1 MTSTNKFIP
10 INSIIFISENGIENI
25 PPEDLQI
32 EQIGE
37 KAFGLACLPI
47 HWTLPF
53 IVISDTL
60 LVQYRN
66 NPALYSQLFD
76 QWKPNILDGLLKVNI
91 HNDMTLIIRSSGCTE
106 GLDERGKLYSFSG
119 HYSELLKYLKECLDS
134 LINDPELLHE
144 KVPLIIQ
151 RYIQVRSGKGHLS
164 NERRCYKESRD
175 WLGEFED
182 EKLKASEAFKVN
194 LRNWREMLDVEP
206 YLNKT
211 IECNLKVHV
220 SKLLRIPA
228 TWATCKNLRIHF
240 EWVWDG
246 NTIYIVQAD
255 QEKNIN
261 GIDPTKVY
269 ENKTYI
275 SLDFSPKCLAE
286 IAMEHTKKFNKI
298 HNVFVYEKLA
308 LPIAKLY
315 ILDDQEI
322 IRQLAKGISSE
333 DLDSDLT
340 ELTITDLIIR
350 MDIATNDMEIRQ
362 LLPRLSVT
370 NFNDAITWMK
380 EKSAEI
386 LSQTT
391 DYDIAFIFHNFI
403 PAISAA
409 FAYAAPGER
418 KVQIESL
425 WGLPEGLY
433 YNAHDKYIVDTKTS
447 NENSLDVKK
456 FTIEKKQYY
465 KRFFVIPDENGRWS
479 SKLLKPPYDWKES
492 IQKDEWIHAIAYESR
507 RIAKEENEP
516 LSIMWFIGTNQE
528 IYETQLFPWYH
539 EPFDSSLTNRSKSHR
554 KKTPFD
560 KTFTIRTSEDIE
572 KLKNETLT
580 SSTIRRICIQ
590 PSEDNLLRDRN
601 TLKTIGLLTKKLNAI
616 ILLEGGILSHAYY
629 QLMQTQAV
637 VEIQHPFDQTDE
649 IREFNKLVRDKIP
662 DNIESGGEIVN
673 IVQLSGESLLKALR
687 DKLVE
692 EAFEVLDATNEDDIL
707 EELADVNEVI
717 NGILNQ
723 LGVDQNELLI
733 IQERKFAKAGGFRDG
748 KVLINTENPLPSNK
762 ADSQNALFDI
772 SELNPSIKEAHYKD
786 VIHNKVTRWDDKRTH
801 QDVDET
807 IMKLSIPVIIENW
820 SAKSSEISLNTVPI
834 TKVKLE
840 FTGTREGA
848 KSHIEVSIYTQ
859 AKKQLTFFDLMDEK

>member
-1 MTSTNKFIP
+1 MTLSQNFTP
-10 INSIIFISENGIENI
+10 LTALIFISEKGIEEISSENI
-25 PPEDLQI
+25 QI
-32 EQIGE
+32 EMVGE
-37 KAFGLACLPI
+37 KAYGLACIPSP
-47 HWTLPF
+47 WTLPF
-53 IVISDTL
+53 IVISDAL
-60 LVQYRN
+60 LGQYRN
-66 NPALYSQLFD
+66 DPDLLET
-76 QWKPNILDGLLKVNI
+76 WKAKILDALTRVNL
-91 HNDMTLIIRSSGCTE
+91 NDTMNLIVRSSGCTE
-106 GLDERGKLYSFSG
+106 GLNERGKLYSFSG
-119 HYSELLKYLKECLDS
+119 HYSNLSKYLKECLDS
-134 LINDPELLHE
+134 LINDPELLYD

-151 RYIQVRSGKGHLS
+151 QYVQVRSGKGHLS
-164 NERRCYKESRD
+164 NERRCYKDARD

-194 LRNWREMLDVEP
+194 LRNWREMLNVEP
-206 YLNKT
+206 YLDRA
-211 IECNLKVHV
+211 IECNLKVHI

-228 TWATCKNLRIHF
+228 TWATDKNLRIHF

-246 NTIYIVQAD
+246 KKIFLVQAD
-255 QEKNIN
+255 QEKNIH
-261 GIDPTKVY
+261 GIDPIKVY
-269 ENKTYI
+269 ADKDYI
-275 SLDFSPKCLAE
+275 SLNFSPKCLAE
-286 IAMEHTKKFNKI
+286 IGVKHTKKFNKI
-298 HNVFVYEKLA
+298 HNVFVYEKLN

-315 ILDDQEI
+315 ILDNQEI
-322 IRQLAKGISSE
+322 IRRLAKGMSLE
-333 DLDSDLT
+333 DLDSDLM
-340 ELTITDLIIR
+340 ELTTTDLIIR
-350 MDIATNDMEIRQ
+350 MDIATDDMTMRQ
-362 LLPRLSVT
+362 LLPRLSVN
-370 NFNDAITWMK
+370 NFNDAIAWMK

-386 LSQTT
+386 LSLTT

-447 NENSLDVKK
+447 NENTLDIKK
-456 FTIEKKQYY
+456 FTIERKQYY
-465 KRFFVIPDENGRWS
+465 KRFFVVPDEHGRWS
-479 SKLLKPPYDWKES
+479 SNLLKPPYDWKES
-492 IQKDEWIHAIAYESR
+492 IQKDEWVHAIAYESR
-507 RIAKEENEP
+507 RIAKQENEP

-528 IYETQLFPWYH
+528 VYGTQLFPWYH
-539 EPFDSSLTNRSKSHR
+539 EPFDFSLTSRSKSHR

-572 KLKNETLT
+572 KLKNETLP

-629 QLMQTQAV
+629 QLMQTQAI
-637 VEIQHPFDQTDE
+637 VEIQHPFDHTDE

-692 EAFEVLDATNEDDIL
+692 EAFEVLDATSEEDIL
-707 EELADVNEVI
+707 EELADVSEVI

-723 LGVDQNELLI
+723 LGVDQNELLM
-733 IQERKFAKAGGFRDG
+733 IQERKFSKAGGFRDG

-762 ADSQNALFDI
+762 TDSQNTLFDI
-772 SELNPSIKEAHYKD
+772 SELSSSIKEAQYKD

-801 QDVDET
+801 QDIDET

-820 SAKSSEISLNTVPI
+820 SAKSSEISLNTIPA

-840 FTGTREGA
+840 LTGSREGS
-848 KSHIEVSIYTQ
+848 KSYIEVSIYTQ
-859 AKKQLTFFDLMDEK
+859 AKKQLTFFDLMDENQL